1 MKITKQSYH
10 AAGAFPELHPS
21 PPHVKTVAVART
33 LILLLLLAS
42 CGTPA
47 PPPATPPPVDVRAET
62 LALLESLERSFY
74 SHWGSV
80 DSTLEYRRIR
90 DEQIPVLRQIADSN
104 GEQAL
109 MALRIL
115 ARRAPQERF
124 SPAAKAILY
133 WSMFQRETFFN
144 RWGVISKS
152 GFIPGIYGA
161 EMMSLGAA
169 AAPYLQKSLGDTRR
183 APVFGGE
190 EERTSRI
197 QGDRVCDY
205 AWVLLATMFDR
216 PLAYHADPRLR
227 DPQIQELD
235 LWLDRRGRK

>member
-1 MKITKQSYH
+1 M
-10 AAGAFPELHPS
+10 
-21 PPHVKTVAVART
+21 ART
-33 LILLLLLAS
+33 LSLLLVLAS

-47 PPPATPPPVDVRAET
+47 PPPEAPVRSDVRAET

-80 DSTLEYRRIR
+80 DSTSEYRRIR
-90 DEQIPVLRQIADSN
+90 DDQVPILREIADSN
-104 GEQAL
+104 ADGAL

-115 ARRAPQERF
+115 ARRAPAERF
-124 SPAAKAILY
+124 TPAAKAILY
-133 WSMFQRETFFN
+133 WTAFQREMFFN

-152 GFIPGIYGA
+152 GFIPAVYGD

-169 AAPYLQKSLGDTRR
+169 AAPYLQKSLRDTRR

-190 EERTSRI
+190 AERTSRI
-197 QGDRVCDY
+197 QADRVCDY
-205 AWVLLATMFDR
+205 AWVMLATMFDR

-227 DPQIQELD
+227 DPQIQDLD
-235 LWLDRRGRK
+235 LWLDRRGKK

>member
-1 MKITKQSYH
+1 
-10 AAGAFPELHPS
+10 
-21 PPHVKTVAVART
+21 VART
-33 LILLLLLAS
+33 SILLLLLAS
-42 CGTPA
+42 CGAPPA
-47 PPPATPPPVDVRAET
+47 PPAQPERGDPRAET

-80 DSTLEYRRIR
+80 DSTPEYRRLR
-90 DEQIPVLRQIADSN
+90 DDQVPLLREIADSN
-104 GEQAL
+104 GEHAL

-115 ARRAPQERF
+115 ARRAPGERF
-124 SPAAKAILY
+124 TPTMKAILY
-133 WSMFQRETFFN
+133 WTVFQRETFFN
-144 RWGVISKS
+144 RWGVISGS
-152 GFIPGIYGA
+152 GFIPGVYGH
-161 EMMSLGAA
+161 ELMSLGAA
-169 AAPYLQKSLGDTRR
+169 AAPYLQKSLRDTRR

-190 EERTSRI
+190 EGRTSRI

-205 AWVLLATMFDR
+205 AWVMLATMFDR

>member
-1 MKITKQSYH
+1 
-10 AAGAFPELHPS
+10 
-21 PPHVKTVAVART
+21 VART
-33 LILLLLLAS
+33 LTLLLFLAS

-47 PPPATPPPVDVRAET
+47 PPPSAPVRSDVRAET

-80 DSTLEYRRIR
+80 DSTPEYRRIR
-90 DEQIPVLRQIADSN
+90 DDQVPLLREIADSN
-104 GEQAL
+104 GDYAL

-115 ARRAPQERF
+115 ARRAPAERF
-124 SPAAKAILY
+124 TPAAKAILY
-133 WSMFQRETFFN
+133 WTAFQREALFN
-144 RWGVISKS
+144 RWGIISPS
-152 GFIPGIYGA
+152 GFIPAVYGD

-169 AAPYLQKSLGDTRR
+169 AAPYLQKSLSDTRR
-183 APVFGGE
+183 APVFGTE
-190 EERTSRI
+190 EERSSRI

-205 AWVLLATMFDR
+205 AWVMLATMFDR

-235 LWLDRRGRK
+235 LWLDRRGKK

>member
-1 MKITKQSYH
+1 
-10 AAGAFPELHPS
+10 
-21 PPHVKTVAVART
+21 VART
-33 LILLLLLAS
+33 LTLLLLLAS

-47 PPPATPPPVDVRAET
+47 PAPAAPQRDDVRAET

-80 DSTLEYRRIR
+80 DSTPEYRRIR
-90 DEQIPVLRQIADSN
+90 DEQVPILREIADSN
-104 GEQAL
+104 GEYAL

-115 ARRAPQERF
+115 ERRAPAERF

-133 WSMFQRETFFN
+133 WTAFQRETFFN
-144 RWGVISKS
+144 RWGVISKT
-152 GFIPGIYGA
+152 GFIPAVYGH

-169 AAPYLQKSLGDTRR
+169 AAPYLQKSLRDTRR

-190 EERTSRI
+190 DERTGRI
-197 QGDRVCDY
+197 QADRVCDF
-205 AWVLLATMFDR
+205 AWVMLATIFDR

-235 LWLDRRGRK
+235 LWLDRRGKK